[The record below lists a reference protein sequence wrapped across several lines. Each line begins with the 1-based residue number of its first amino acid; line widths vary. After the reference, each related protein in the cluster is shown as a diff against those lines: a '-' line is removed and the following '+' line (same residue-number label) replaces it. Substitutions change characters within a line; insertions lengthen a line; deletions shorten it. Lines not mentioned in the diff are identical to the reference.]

1 MSDMNSPAWPTRR
14 FWRKLVIQAGLLVL
28 VYLGI
33 QVWQSHHALR
43 GEAPEI
49 EAVLLDGSRASL
61 RDYRGRPVLVH
72 FWASWC
78 PICEFEHDA
87 IADLGEDYAV
97 LSVAS
102 QSGDAEAVAAYADA
116 QAIRVPVLVD
126 EDGAWARLYGVRG
139 FPTSFVVDGK
149 GQIYDVEVGYT
160 SGFGLRV
167 RLALAGDG
175 A

>member
-1 MSDMNSPAWPTRR
+1 MHSPARSIRR
-14 FWRKLVIQAGLLVL
+14 FWLKLVIQAGLLLL
-28 VYLGI
+28 VYLAI
-33 QVWQSHHALR
+33 QTWQSRHAMH
-43 GEAPEI
+43 GEAPDI

-61 RDYRGRPVLVH
+61 QAYRGRPVLVH

-78 PICEFEHDA
+78 SICEFEHDTITA
-87 IADLGEDYAV
+87 LGEDYAV

-102 QSGDAEAVAAYADA
+102 HSGDAEAVAAYVSK

-149 GQIYDVEVGYT
+149 GQIYAVEVGYT
-160 SGFGLRV
+160 SGLGLRV